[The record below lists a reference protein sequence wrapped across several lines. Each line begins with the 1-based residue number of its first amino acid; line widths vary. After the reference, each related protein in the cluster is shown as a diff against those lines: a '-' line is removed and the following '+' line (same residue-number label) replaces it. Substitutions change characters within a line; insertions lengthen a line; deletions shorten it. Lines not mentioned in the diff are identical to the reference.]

1 MNTSSFFQSM
11 RRDSSW
17 SALSFLLIVVS
28 GLLLNA
34 GLAQSF
40 GRPGLG
46 LFNTCLSVVLIVGQL
61 GGLGINAAVAF
72 EVPSAKSQGQP
83 HQHILRTALL
93 STFMTSSVVAVLL
106 ISAVELLISNDD
118 SGYLSGLRLSYLAV
132 FLLPFNKVLIAY
144 LNGTGDIKKAALVN
158 AFRFILMLSF
168 LGIAT
173 RLEISWKTVPV
184 IISLAEFFLLAALVW
199 VNKASLLG
207 SVKSAKDNKTNQKSI
222 MSFGIRSIPAV
233 FLLDINTRVDVLLLS
248 LLKGSEVVGQYT
260 VASTF
265 SEGLFQMAMVTRL
278 VVDPRIASF
287 YASGMTLELSRFL
300 KRHIGLTYMVMIPI
314 IGASIFLYT
323 PVVDLLFSKENAS
336 GSLEVFVFLAFG
348 VLLASGFI
356 PLTNL
361 LNQMGDP
368 WGQSLLLTCL
378 TGINIGGNLLLIPSM
393 GASGAALAT
402 ALSQALFV
410 PMLLVLVNRRQQI
423 SIWKPERNV

>member
-1 MNTSSFFQSM
+1 M

-28 GLLLNA
+28 GLFLNA

-40 GRPGLG
+40 GRTGLG
-46 LFNTCLSVVLIVGQL
+46 LFNTCLSVVLILGQL

-72 EVPSAKSQGQP
+72 EVPTAKSQCQP

-93 STFMTSSVVAVLL
+93 STFLTSSVVAVLL
-106 ISAVELLISNDD
+106 ISAAELLISNDD

-144 LNGTGDIKKAALVN
+144 LNGTGDIKKAALAN

-168 LGIAT
+168 LGVAM

-184 IISLAEFFLLAALVW
+184 VISLAEFFLLAALVW
-199 VNKASLLG
+199 VNRASLLG
-207 SVKSAKDNKTNQKSI
+207 SVKSAKDNKTNRKSI

-248 LLKGSEVVGQYT
+248 LLKGSEAVGQYT

-278 VVDPRIASF
+278 VVDPRIASL
-287 YASGMTLELSRFL
+287 YASGMTLELSRLL
-300 KRHIGLTYMVMIPI
+300 KRHIGLTYMVMTPV
-314 IGASIFLYT
+314 IGASIFLYA
-323 PVVDLLFSKENAS
+323 PVVNLLFSKENAS
-336 GSLEVFVFLAFG
+336 GSLEVYIFLAFG
-348 VLLASGFI
+348 VLLGSGFI
-356 PLTNL
+356 PLTNM

-368 WGQSLLLTCL
+368 LGQSLLLTCL
-378 TGINIGGNLLLIPSM
+378 TGVNIGGNLLLIPSL

-402 ALSQALFV
+402 AFSQALFV
-410 PMLLVLVNRRQQI
+410 PLLLSFVRLRRGLSLKEVPQ
-423 SIWKPERNV
+423 